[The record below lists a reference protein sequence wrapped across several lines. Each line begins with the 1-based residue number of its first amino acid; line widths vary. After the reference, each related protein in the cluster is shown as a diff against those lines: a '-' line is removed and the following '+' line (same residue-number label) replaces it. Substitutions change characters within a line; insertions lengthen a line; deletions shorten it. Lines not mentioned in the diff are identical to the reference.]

1 MFPKLLLLIFFC
13 FGSLPSIYAQKLA
26 YLPRVV
32 ALQSPS
38 AKETKLKGALIK
50 LQQHYGAEILFEDR
64 IVDQVSILPQ
74 DLDFNRPLESNLK
87 HVLSNTRLS
96 FKKIRKK
103 TYVILLPTA
112 ADDRRTEKEQ
122 SDVPSGVNKIVE
134 SEIVQN
140 SQENNLVEKIT
151 GTVKDESGEPL
162 PGVNI
167 LLKGS
172 NTGTTT
178 TLDGS
183 FSMHVNREDAVLVFS
198 FVGYLSQEVPVGTQ
212 ETFEIVLKTDEKA
225 LEEVVVVG
233 YGTQHKANITGAVG
247 VIESKQLAN
256 RPVASVLEAL
266 QGQVPGLNVVRT
278 GGQPGNQ
285 SINVQIRGAS
295 TFSANPVLTI
305 VDGVPASLDRV
316 NPNDIESISV
326 LKDAASAA
334 IYGSRATGGVIL
346 VTTKKGKS
354 GKPSLN
360 YSSSVSLQIPTRWPE
375 KPAASE
381 YARMHNLA
389 SINDGV
395 APRYSAADLER
406 FDSPDWK
413 DHDWDDYL
421 LRNAFQTNQNLSIS
435 GGGDRHQY
443 YLSVGYL
450 KQNGI
455 VLNSSYD
462 RLNIQLNQDFKIGK
476 KLELSVKGGISP
488 SRTIAPAYAWSQLR
502 FINATPKTEPYLSD
516 DGRWLLEPTHT
527 NGGNA
532 LATLSEDGG
541 QQLTK
546 GNRLNG
552 TFTGKYNV
560 TNDFNL
566 SATYGIAS
574 TTSKNRRYQRILTVY
589 DPVDPTKVAGRSAD
603 NFLNVDYASENFHNL
618 NFLANYSRSIGGHQF
633 SLLGGLTREWFE
645 SSNDQ
650 VGTRGFLTDDIYVL
664 SAGSSNPEHWT
675 ISGTASDWAL
685 QSLIGRANYAFK
697 EKYLVEAI
705 ARYDGSSRF
714 AKGYKWGLFPSLSA
728 GWIISNEAFL
738 QHNPVISFLKVK
750 GSWGRAGNQNVGFYP
765 FANRLAQSTYF
776 FNGAAQRAVT
786 TSGAPNKLLTWETKE
801 AVNIGFESGLFGN
814 IMEVSLDVFSEKTRD
829 ILLQVPLPTTY
840 GQAEPVQNA
849 GRVDNR
855 GWELELRHRK
865 SFGKF
870 SYAVAFQVS
879 NARNKVINMGGESPM
894 INGNTITE
902 EGWSMNEWY
911 GLKSSGLFQTA
922 AEVAEHAYQNP
933 QTSAGDIRYV
943 DTNEDGE
950 VNSRDRTRLG
960 LSDPRFP
967 FGIRINLTYKNLDLN
982 IFGQGIAKHMVVTR
996 PWESNTYRSY
1006 HLDYWTEE
1014 NTSARFPKPRHGSGP
1029 EVGINKE
1036 FSSFWLEN
1044 AAYFRF
1050 KNIELGYRI
1059 HHDSFNKIGITGL
1072 RAFISAENM
1081 LTFTRFLGYDPELA
1095 TGLQTRQMES
1105 RYPVSKLLN
1114 VGVNFNF

>member
-1 MFPKLLLLIFFC
+1 MFSKPILILF
-13 FGSLPSIYAQKLA
+13 SLVSFRDA
-26 YLPRVV
+26 YTQQFAHLPQTAVQQ
-32 ALQSPS
+32 LPS
-38 AKETKLKGALIK
+38 AKETKLKSALMK
-50 LQQHYGAEILFEDR
+50 LQQHYAVEILFEDR
-64 IVDQVSILPQ
+64 IVDPVSILNQ
-74 DLDFNRPLESNLK
+74 NLDFSKTLESNLK
-87 HVLSNTRLS
+87 AVLRNTKLS
-96 FKKIRKK
+96 YKKIRKN

-112 ADDRRTEKEQ
+112 AEGSKDGQEKAEAA
-122 SDVPSGVNKIVE
+122 SGIKTIAENQVSQNGKLTVLAK
-134 SEIVQN
+134 EI
-140 SQENNLVEKIT
+140 S
-151 GTVKDESGEPL
+151 GTVKDDSGEPL

-167 LLKGS
+167 MVKGS
-172 NTGTTT
+172 GSGTITGP
-178 TLDGS
+178 DGS
-183 FSMHVNREDAVLVFS
+183 FFLNIENPEAILIFS
-198 FVGYLSQEVPVGTQ
+198 FVGYLSQEVRVGDRQ
-212 ETFEIVLKTDEKA
+212 TFGIVLQTDEKA

-247 VIESKQLAN
+247 VIESRQLEN

-285 SINVQIRGAS
+285 AINVQIRGAS

-305 VDGVPASLDRV
+305 IDGVPASLDRV

-375 KPAASE
+375 KPTASA
-381 YARMHNLA
+381 YARIHNLA
-389 SINDGV
+389 FTNDGA
-395 APRYSAADLER
+395 APRFSEADLER
-406 FDSPDWK
+406 FDSPAWK
-413 DHDWDDYL
+413 DYDWDGYL
-421 LRNAFQTNQNLSIS
+421 LNNAFQTNQNLSIS

-455 VLNSSYD
+455 VLNSSYN
-462 RLNIQLNQDFKIGK
+462 RLNIQLNQDFKVGR
-476 KLELSVKGGISP
+476 KLELSVKGGVSP
-488 SRTIAPAYAWSQLR
+488 SRTVAPAYPWSQLR
-502 FINATPKTEPYLSD
+502 FIYATPKTEPYLSG

-552 TFTGKYNV
+552 TFTGKYNI
-560 TNDFNL
+560 TSNFNL
-566 SATYGIAS
+566 SATYGITATS
-574 TTSKNRRYQRILTVY
+574 TKNRRYQRILTVY
-589 DPVDPTKVAGRSAD
+589 DPIDPNKIAGKTAD
-603 NFLNVDYASENFHNL
+603 NFLDLEYASENFHNL
-618 NFLANYSRSIGGHQF
+618 NFLANYSRSFGKHQL
-633 SLLGGLTREWFE
+633 SLLGGVTREWFE
-645 SSNDQ
+645 SSNDL
-650 VGTRGFLTDDIYVL
+650 VGTRGFLTDDIFVL
-664 SAGSSNPEHWT
+664 SAGSSNPEHWS

-685 QSLIGRANYAFK
+685 QSLIGRVNYSFK
-697 EKYLVEAI
+697 EKYLLEAI

-714 AKGYKWGLFPSLSA
+714 AQGYKWGLFPSVSA
-728 GWIISNEAFL
+728 GWIISNEAFM
-738 QHNPVISFLKVK
+738 QHSPLVSFLKLK
-750 GSWGRAGNQNVGFYP
+750 GSWGQAGNQNVGFYP
-765 FANRLAQSTYF
+765 FANRLAQSAYF
-776 FNGAAQRAVT
+776 FNGVARRAVAT
-786 TSGAPNKLLTWETKE
+786 AGAPNRLLTWETKE
-801 AVNIGFESGLFGN
+801 AINFGLESGFLRN
-814 IMEVSLDVFSEKTRD
+814 TIEVSFDIFSEKTRD

-840 GQAEPVQNA
+840 GQAEPIQNA

-855 GWELELRHRK
+855 GWELEIRHRK
-865 SFGKF
+865 SLGKF
-870 SYAVAFQVS
+870 SYGIAAQVS
-879 NARNKVINMGGESPM
+879 NARNKVVNMGGVSPM
-894 INGNTITE
+894 ISGNTITE
-902 EGWSMNEWY
+902 EGRAMNEWY
-911 GLKSSGLFQTA
+911 GLKSDGLFQSA
-922 AEVAEHAYQNP
+922 AEVADHAFQNP
-933 QTSAGDIRYV
+933 QTSAGDIRYTDV
-943 DTNEDGE
+943 NRDGE
-950 VNSRDRTRLG
+950 VNSQDRTRLG

-982 IFGQGIAKHMVVTR
+982 LFGQGIAKHMVITR

-1006 HLDYWTEE
+1006 HLDYWTED
-1014 NTSARFPKPRHGSGP
+1014 NKSARFPKPRHGSGP

-1044 AAYFRF
+1044 AAYFRL

-1059 HHDSFNKIGITGL
+1059 RHEALAKIGISGF

-1081 LTFTRFLGYDPELA
+1081 VTFTRFLGYDPELA
-1095 TGLQTRQMES
+1095 TGLQTRQMEN

-1114 VGVNFNF
+1114 LGLNINF